1 MSSNFLEIK
10 NATFVASKKNKID
23 NVSLT
28 IKEKGEI
35 VCLLGPSGVGKTTI
49 LRTIAGLETIKK
61 GSIELK
67 GNILS
72 SEKKNLEPE
81 DRNISLA
88 FQENSLFR
96 HYNVEKY
103 I

>member
-35 VCLLGPSGVGKTTI
+35 VCLLG
-49 LRTIAGLETIKK
+49 
-61 GSIELK
+61 
-67 GNILS
+67 LS
-72 SEKKNLEPE
+72 L
-81 DRNISLA
+81 I
-88 FQENSLFR
+88 
-96 HYNVEKY
+96 H

>member
-49 LRTIAGLETIKK
+49 LRTIAGLQD
-61 GSIELK
+61 LK
-67 GNILS
+67 FGEI
-72 SEKKNLEPE
+72 
-81 DRNISLA
+81 
-88 FQENSLFR
+88 
-96 HYNVEKY
+96 
-103 I
+103 